1 MKDGEKEDSAE
12 DETKESDDDDDC
24 ENWKTVK
31 TKQRSKISHKSSKE
45 TDSILNCKICGQYV
59 LTENE
64 LRAHMNE
71 CHKKQ
76 DNCDKCDFQASSKSI
91 LIKHMNMKHNNKQHG
106 GEDAFKCD
114 KCSVEFDTNWSM
126 MNHLRDDHGQKK
138 EICKYFR
145 QNRCSFSAKVCWNS
159 HGEQSRTMHSV
170 SSDTNKCFSCHMVFS
185 TKNGMMRH
193 KKIKHIEEVKEC
205 L

>member
-1 MKDGEKEDSAE
+1 MLDPSKKNWTEK
-12 DETKESDDDDDC
+12 
-24 ENWKTVK
+24 KTQKRRHRHTYRQADRNGDVADN
-31 TKQRSKISHKSSKE
+31 R
-45 TDSILNCKICGQYV
+45 LNNCKICGQYV

-126 MNHLRDDHGQKK
+126 MNHLRDDHGQQK